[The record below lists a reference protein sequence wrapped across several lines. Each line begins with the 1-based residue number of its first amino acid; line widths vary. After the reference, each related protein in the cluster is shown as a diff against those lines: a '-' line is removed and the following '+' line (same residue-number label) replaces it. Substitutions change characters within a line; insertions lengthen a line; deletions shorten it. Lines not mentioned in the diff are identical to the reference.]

1 MSFLNTRIDHNRSKE
16 SAEWLEEEIAE
27 QLERYK
33 KIVSDMDAASEKREQ
48 WYQEFFDRIQNQGF
62 YAIAKS
68 EFQLEN
74 VVLCAILMRGTGLSQ
89 ALKIS
94 SGQ

>member
-48 WYQEFFDRIQNQGF
+48 WYKEFFDRIQDQGF
-62 YAIAKS
+62 NMDGDARMKIADDDLPVKPDTRHK
-68 EFQLEN
+68 
-74 VVLCAILMRGTGLSQ
+74 VVY
-89 ALKIS
+89 
-94 SGQ
+94 

>member
-1 MSFLNTRIDHNRSKE
+1 MSFLDTRIDHERSKE
-16 SAEWLEEEIAE
+16 AAKWLEEEISE

-62 YAIAKS
+62 NMDGDTRVKIPNDDLPVKPNAKHK
-68 EFQLEN
+68 
-74 VVLCAILMRGTGLSQ
+74 VVY
-89 ALKIS
+89 
-94 SGQ
+94 